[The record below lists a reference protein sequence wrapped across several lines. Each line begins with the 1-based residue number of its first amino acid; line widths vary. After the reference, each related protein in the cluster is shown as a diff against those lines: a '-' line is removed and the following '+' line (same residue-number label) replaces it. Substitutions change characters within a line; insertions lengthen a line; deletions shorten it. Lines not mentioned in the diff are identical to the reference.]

1 MAPSNENN
9 KRMNQMNSNNTG
21 NKNSK
26 SPDTSRSS
34 NQGRKLASGGMKENN
49 MQGRSKRNK

>member
-1 MAPSNENN
+1 MAPSNDNN

-21 NKNSK
+21 NKHSK